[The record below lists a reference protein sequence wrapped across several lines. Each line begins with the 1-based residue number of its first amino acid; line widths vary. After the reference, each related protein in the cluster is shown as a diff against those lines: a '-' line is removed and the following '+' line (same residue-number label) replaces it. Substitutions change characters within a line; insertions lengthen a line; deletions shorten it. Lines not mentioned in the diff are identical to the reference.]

1 MGRRNSILE
10 ELLEQFW
17 ELTGYFWQVGVAIT
31 LLFSYLTY
39 RTYNWISSLEQ
50 STSGKPI
57 NAIFEQLNWLYY
69 FIPLFCFFLTILF
82 GFKTYASYRKQ
93 KCI

>member
-10 ELLEQFW
+10 KLLEQFW

-31 LLFSYLTY
+31 LLFAYLTY
-39 RTYNWISSLEQ
+39 RTYSWISSVEK
-50 STSGKPI
+50 STSDKPI
-57 NAIFEQLNWLYY
+57 NAIFEQLYWLYY
-69 FIPLFCFFLTILF
+69 FIPLLFLFLTIVF